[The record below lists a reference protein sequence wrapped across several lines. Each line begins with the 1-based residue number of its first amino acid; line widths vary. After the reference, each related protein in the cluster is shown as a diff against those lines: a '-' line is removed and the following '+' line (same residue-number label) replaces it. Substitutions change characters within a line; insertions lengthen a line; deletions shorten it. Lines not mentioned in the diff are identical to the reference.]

1 MKMRLVVAGGLLC
14 AGSGCNLF
22 VNPPVECDP
31 NRVPVVSLT
40 QTVTPSRAGLP
51 CLFVDP
57 YPFTVA
63 YSPKVD
69 VLRSTVEDTS
79 LVGGGVRVVQSSA
92 ATRLCATVED
102 ACANG
107 GAPEIA
113 TTIRADGS
121 LAYQGL
127 FSVDALGVVLQAGDT
142 YEWTGVVAT
151 EIFGPGSSCPVSG
164 VVSLTC
170 QKPQ

>member
-1 MKMRLVVAGGLLC
+1 MKHDLVVAGALLV

-31 NRVPVVSLT
+31 NRKPVVSLT
-40 QTVTPSRAGLP
+40 QTVTPTRAGLP

-63 YSPKVD
+63 YSPRIDALRTTVD
-69 VLRSTVEDTS
+69 YGLA
-79 LVGGGVRVVQSSA
+79 GGGVRVVQSGA
-92 ATRLCATVED
+92 ATRLCAGVGD

-107 GAPEIA
+107 GAPEIT
-113 TTIRADGS
+113 TTIGNDGS
-121 LAYQGL
+121 FAYQGL
-127 FSVDALGVVLQAGDT
+127 FSVDALGVVLQAGDSF
-142 YEWTGVVAT
+142 EWEGVVAT
-151 EIFGPGSSCPVSG
+151 EVFGPGNSCPVDG

>member
-1 MKMRLVVAGGLLC
+1 MKKRFVVAGGLLLV
-14 AGSGCNLF
+14 GSGCNLF
-22 VNPPVECDP
+22 PNPPVKCDP
-31 NRVPVVSLT
+31 DRAAVVTLT

-69 VLRSTVEDTS
+69 VERSKLEDAT

-92 ATRLCATVED
+92 ATRLCPSVED

-113 TTIRADGS
+113 VTVRGDGS
-121 LAYQGL
+121 ISYQGL

-142 YEWTGVVAT
+142 FEWEGVVAT
-151 EIFGPGSSCPVSG
+151 EIFAPGSSCPISG
-164 VVSLTC
+164 VVRLTC